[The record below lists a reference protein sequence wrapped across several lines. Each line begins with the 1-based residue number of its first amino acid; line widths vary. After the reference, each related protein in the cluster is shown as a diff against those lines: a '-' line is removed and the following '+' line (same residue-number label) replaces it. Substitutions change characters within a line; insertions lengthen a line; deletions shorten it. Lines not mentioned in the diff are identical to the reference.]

1 MDIHNNIDGKGL
13 KATNFADGTA
23 DTDLATVGQL
33 GGGGGGS
40 TVYGGLSG
48 SDDWNYLSD
57 GSFRLDQTSV
67 NIPMQLSNCTVPSYP
82 LTVSIT
88 SFADNG
94 SGGTT
99 CTAVS
104 HGLAENDTL
113 QFSFNGISIHRIFN
127 ITTNTFDIGTAYTAS
142 PTSATAKILTVIRT
156 STSGKYLIN
165 FTGFITIPDISSNPL
180 KYMRIIFTY
189 NGNEL
194 MNNTSQSNR
203 MIEARIDPN
212 TGTNLD
218 FVYFPASISFP
229 VVTSQQNNSFC
240 CMTYNGS
247 GQLYMP
253 FFSVIKI

>member
-1 MDIHNNIDGKGL
+1 MDIHNSIDGKGL

-33 GGGGGGS
+33 GGGGGGGS

-99 CTAVS
+99 CTAIG

-113 QFSFNGISIHRIFN
+113 QFSFNGISVHRIFN

-142 PTSATAKILTVIRT
+142 PTSATANIYTVLRT
-156 STSGKYLIN
+156 TGSGLYLIN
-165 FTGFITIPDISSNPL
+165 FSAYISHSYGAANYTTIKFFLYANGESLPFSYSYIGLGEHNSEKTISRTHYIKSD
-180 KYMRIIFTY
+180 Y
-189 NGNEL
+189 E
-194 MNNTSQSNR
+194 
-203 MIEARIDPN
+203 
-212 TGTNLD
+212 
-218 FVYFPASISFP
+218 
-229 VVTSQQNNSFC
+229 NNSFGC
-240 CMTYNGS
+240 RLEIYIEGTNVNS
-247 GQLYMP
+247 R
-253 FFSVIKI
+253 FFLNQANFQVLRV